1 MDATWRRISNLRWYG
16 LSGCAALGTL
26 LSGLALAADAGPA
39 TEPSTGV
46 QEVVVSAQY
55 REEKLQ
61 DVPIAITAIT
71 GEEITQRGFDQSF
84 EVGYTVPNAS
94 LRPAQAAFG
103 NTLTAYIRGVGQYDF
118 DFAFEPGVGIY
129 VDDVYQ
135 PFTLGTQMD
144 LMDME
149 RVEVLRGPQG
159 TLFGRGSIGGVIRL
173 ISKTPEG
180 NDTGFIDITGGSYK
194 RIDVR
199 AGYDFKLADNLFARI
214 TGVSRNSQ
222 GYQNVVDFA
231 CAYPAEAGFLP
242 VRDPSKAHHCITGT
256 QGGVNI
262 SGLRGQLR
270 WVASERVDINL
281 TVEHQEDRSEAKADT
296 LLAIQYP
303 KDLSGHV
310 IPTSGYALWNTEYAQ
325 HVPTPGA
332 PYGFGIPYDNRFIP
346 PNPFTTYATYDDPN
360 SGLDFNP
367 QSGISKTAYSGKL
380 DWKLTDTTMLTA
392 IAAYTDLRAQLTSD
406 ADASPMNLQVTA
418 GEQDYFWS
426 TEELRL
432 TGRAFNRADWTL
444 GGFFYQGSTANH
456 QAVSFP
462 PIIWGIL
469 RAPPPGG
476 PGLPPDVVASII
488 NSNAGKVSV
497 NTSNLADASSEA
509 AYAHLVFDLT
519 DKSHLTLGAR
529 YSSDKKDV
537 NFDNTFVQAP
547 IHIDDNHTD
556 WTAGL
561 DHKFGNDTLVYASAA
576 TGYRPPAYNPRPFLP
591 SQAVAVGG
599 EEMTS
604 YELGVK
610 ADMFNRTLRAN
621 AAVFYSDYNKRIV
634 PIGGTECAT
643 PPVPAD
649 TPGAIQDSNG
659 TICLAVTSLT
669 SYRQLTGAKIK
680 GAELEITWR
689 PIEPLTIDGSYGYTK
704 WSSPDIDNCD
714 FNGDGKPDPGVTCN
728 DLPVYVPKY
737 NWYVSAMYDI
747 TFAGGSKLTPR
758 ADFYGQSK
766 ICSSVV
772 SALSCTDGY
781 ELLNLRL
788 EWTSPKGEWSAA
800 FGGTNVTNKMY
811 YLNTFDLT
819 PFGQN
824 TVEGQPGRPREW
836 YATLSRRF

>member
-199 AGYDFKLADNLFARI
+199 AGYDFRLTDNLFARI

-367 QSGISKTAYSGKL
+367 QSGISKTAY
-380 DWKLTDTTMLTA
+380 
-392 IAAYTDLRAQLTSD
+392 
-406 ADASPMNLQVTA
+406 
-418 GEQDYFWS
+418 
-426 TEELRL
+426 
-432 TGRAFNRADWTL
+432 
-444 GGFFYQGSTANH
+444 
-456 QAVSFP
+456 
-462 PIIWGIL
+462 
-469 RAPPPGG
+469 
-476 PGLPPDVVASII
+476 
-488 NSNAGKVSV
+488 
-497 NTSNLADASSEA
+497 
-509 AYAHLVFDLT
+509 
-519 DKSHLTLGAR
+519 
-529 YSSDKKDV
+529 
-537 NFDNTFVQAP
+537 
-547 IHIDDNHTD
+547 
-556 WTAGL
+556 
-561 DHKFGNDTLVYASAA
+561 
-576 TGYRPPAYNPRPFLP
+576 
-591 SQAVAVGG
+591 
-599 EEMTS
+599 
-604 YELGVK
+604 
-610 ADMFNRTLRAN
+610 
-621 AAVFYSDYNKRIV
+621 
-634 PIGGTECAT
+634 
-643 PPVPAD
+643 
-649 TPGAIQDSNG
+649 
-659 TICLAVTSLT
+659 
-669 SYRQLTGAKIK
+669 
-680 GAELEITWR
+680 
-689 PIEPLTIDGSYGYTK
+689 
-704 WSSPDIDNCD
+704 
-714 FNGDGKPDPGVTCN
+714 
-728 DLPVYVPKY
+728 
-737 NWYVSAMYDI
+737 
-747 TFAGGSKLTPR
+747 
-758 ADFYGQSK
+758 
-766 ICSSVV
+766 
-772 SALSCTDGY
+772 
-781 ELLNLRL
+781 
-788 EWTSPKGEWSAA
+788 
-800 FGGTNVTNKMY
+800 
-811 YLNTFDLT
+811 
-819 PFGQN
+819 
-824 TVEGQPGRPREW
+824 
-836 YATLSRRF
+836 